1 VKCEG
6 WCDKQYFETNMIEEK
21 FLNTENIERS
31 GDGVEYHPLVP
42 FLPQN
47 AKVLFLGSF
56 PPQRK
61 RWCMNF
67 YYPNFINDHWR
78 IEGEVFFGNR
88 QHFVVDGDKA
98 ATTKAKAFDIG
109 KIVAFCEQQ
118 GIAFFDTA
126 TAVRRL
132 KDNASD
138 EHLEVVEPTDIR
150 KLLGQLP
157 HVEVI
162 VTTGQKATETLCRYF
177 GLDEVPKVGSSVV
190 IPKTFNQDGQQV
202 RLYRL
207 PSSSRAYPLAFDK
220 KVEAY
225 RKMFDEV
232 MRPVLDFYDLGSEVT
247 AFTTTRLGGCD
258 VCSSTDAACPSES
271 SGKYASFNIN
281 RFCGDTDEHIRNNRA
296 LLCQRLGI
304 SDDHLLMPHQIHQ
317 TRIAKVNEH
326 LMTLSPTERTEA
338 LEGCDALMT
347 DLRGVCIG
355 VSTADCIPVLLY
367 DEAHHAACA
376 VHAGWRGTVARIC
389 QKAVAAMIH
398 AYGSRPEQLRAQIG
412 PGISFDSF
420 EVGQEVY
427 DTFRTASFDMTAISR
442 LYPAGEEEKWHIDL
456 PECNRLQL
464 TASGIPADS
473 ISVSA
478 VCTYLQHYRYFSA
491 RRLGINSGR
500 LFTGIVL

>member
-1 VKCEG
+1 M
-6 WCDKQYFETNMIEEK
+6 MIEEK

-31 GDGVEYHPLVP
+31 GGGVEYHPLVP
-42 FLPQN
+42 FLPEN

-88 QHFVVDGDKA
+88 QHFVVDGGKA
-98 ATTKAKAFDIG
+98 ASTKTKAFDIG

-150 KLLGQLP
+150 RLLGRLP

-190 IPKTFNQDGQQV
+190 IPETFNQDGQQV

-220 KVEAY
+220 KVAAY

-232 MRPVLDFYDLGSEVT
+232 MRPVLDFYDLGLEVT
-247 AFTTTRLGGCD
+247 AFTTTRLGGC
-258 VCSSTDAACPSES
+258 ES

-281 RFCGDTDEHIRNNRA
+281 RFCGDSDEHIRRNRA
-296 LLCQRLGI
+296 LLCQRLSI
-304 SDDHLLMPHQIHQ
+304 SDERLVMPHQIHQ
-317 TRIAKVNEH
+317 TRIAQVDEQ
-326 LMTLSPTERTEA
+326 LMSLSEKGREEA
-338 LEGCDALMT
+338 LDGCDALMT

-367 DEAHHAACA
+367 DEAHHAVCA

-389 QKAVAAMIH
+389 QQAVAAMSS

-412 PGISFDSF
+412 PGISLDSF

-427 DTFRTASFDMTAISR
+427 DAFSTAGFDMAAISR
-442 LYPAGEEEKWHIDL
+442 KDERWHIDL

-464 TASGIPADS
+464 IAAGLPVES
-473 ISVSA
+473 ISVSP
-478 VCTYLQHYRYFSA
+478 VCTYRQHDRYFSA
-491 RRLGINSGR
+491 RHLGINSGR
-500 LFTGIVL
+500 LFTGIIYPL